1 MYRKFVTVIFGV
13 YGIHCGMLF
22 RVIHVQSLIRDI
34 LHVEREW
41 ERAKAS
47 EKERERMRKRGENYR
62 IYRYI
67 KIYKCSVGVTE
78 F

>member
-47 EKERERMRKRGENYR
+47 EKERERECEREEKIIE
-62 IYRYI
+62 YI
-67 KIYKCSVGVTE
+67 DI
-78 F
+78 

>member
-1 MYRKFVTVIFGV
+1 MYKKFVTVTFGV
-13 YGIHCGMLF
+13 HGIHCGMLF

-34 LHVEREW
+34 LHIEREC
-41 ERAKAS
+41 
-47 EKERERMRKRGENYR
+47 EKERKREREGKKLQN

>member
-34 LHVEREW
+34 LHVERECGE
-41 ERAKAS
+41 ERKLS
-47 EKERERMRKRGENYR
+47 EKERREKLQN
-62 IYRYI
+62 I
-67 KIYKCSVGVTE
+67 
-78 F
+78 

>member
-34 LHVEREW
+34 LHVEGECG
-41 ERAKAS
+41 
-47 EKERERMRKRGENYR
+47 KERKRVRKRERVEKITEY
-62 IYRYI
+62 IDIYI